1 MNQARIQRTVEQMRA
16 GGLQQ
21 LIVSAP
27 SSVFYYTG
35 QWVHPGERMLALLVK
50 DSGDAVLYANRLFA
64 LSSAFSKDLVEYDD
78 TDDCV
83 AVLAAGLS
91 DGVLGIDKTW
101 PSQFTLRLQEARP
114 ALKMRVGSACVDAVR
129 LIKDAE
135 ELQAM
140 RESSLRNDDTIL
152 SVISGLRPGMTEKEG
167 AALYLR
173 ESEKRGS
180 TGPAFDPLI
189 CFGANCAEPHHM
201 SDATGAREGDMA
213 IIDVGLTWKNYCS
226 DMTRT
231 VCLGRA
237 TDEMKRVYDL
247 VRAANQAGRDA
258 VRPGVPVCDV
268 DRAARKVIEDGGY
281 GKYFIHRL
289 GHGIGL
295 DCHEYPDVSSACGQV
310 ERVGMVHSVEPGIY
324 LPGRFGVRI
333 EDLVAVT
340 EDGCEVLNHVDR
352 GLTELAL

>member
-1 MNQARIQRTVEQMRA
+1 MNSARIERTVEKMHAA
-16 GGLQQ
+16 GLSQ
-21 LIVSAP
+21 LIVSSP
-27 SSVFYYTG
+27 SSIFYYTG
-35 QWVHPGERMLALLVK
+35 QWVHPGERMVALLIR

-64 LSSAFSKDLVEYDD
+64 LSSAFSGDLVEYDD
-78 TDDCV
+78 TDDCIS
-83 AVLAAGLS
+83 VLAQGLGS
-91 DGVLGIDKTW
+91 GVLGIDKTW

-114 ALKMRVGSACVDAVR
+114 GLKMRVGSACVDAVR
-129 LIKDAE
+129 LIKDQE

-140 RESSLRNDDTIL
+140 RESSLKNDGTIL
-152 SVISGLRPGMTEKEG
+152 SVISLLHTGMTEKEG

-180 TGPAFDPLI
+180 SGPAFDPLI
-189 CFGANCAEPHHM
+189 CFGANCAEPHHI
-201 SDATGAREGDMA
+201 SDGTVSREGDMV
-213 IIDVGLTWKNYCS
+213 IIDVGLTWRDYCS

-231 VCLGRA
+231 VCLGKA

-247 VRAANQAGRDA
+247 VKAANRAGREA
-258 VRPGVPVCDV
+258 IRPGVRVCDV

-295 DCHEYPDVSSACGQV
+295 ECHEYPDVSSVCEQT
-310 ERVGMVHSVEPGIY
+310 EQVGMVHSVEPGIY
-324 LPGRFGVRI
+324 LPGKFGVRI

-340 EDGCEVLNHVDR
+340 ESGCEVLNHVDR
-352 GLTELAL
+352 DLKELPL

>member
-1 MNQARIQRTVEQMRA
+1 MIQSRLDRTAEKMARM
-16 GGLQQ
+16 GLDR

-35 QWVHPGERMLALLVK
+35 LWVHPGERMLALVIGS
-50 DSGDAVLYANRLFA
+50 DASAVLYANRLFA
-64 LSSAFSKDLVEYDD
+64 LAGTDKVPLVEFDD

-83 AVLAAGLS
+83 LVLSQGLKG
-91 DGVLGIDKTW
+91 GVLGIDKTW

-114 ALKMRVGSACVDAVR
+114 DLKMRVGSPAVDDTR
-129 LIKDAE
+129 LIKDEAE
-135 ELQAM
+135 LRAM
-140 RESSLRNDDTIL
+140 RESSLKNDRAITALIPR
-152 SVISGLRPGMTEKEG
+152 LRRGMTEKEA
-167 AALYLR
+167 AALYME
-173 ESEKRGS
+173 ESAAQGGEGNS
-180 TGPAFDPLI
+180 FDPLI
-189 CFGANCAEPHHM
+189 CFGANCAEPHHA
-201 SDATGAREGDMA
+201 SDATKAKDGDMV
-213 IIDVGLTWKNYCS
+213 IIDVGLIWQDYCS

-231 VCLGRA
+231 VCFGTP

-247 VRAANQAGRDA
+247 VLAANKAGREA
-258 VRPGVPVCDV
+258 VRPGVRVCDV

-295 DCHEYPDVSSACGQV
+295 ECHEFPDVSSASTAV
-310 ERVGMVHSVEPGIY
+310 EQAGMVHSVEPGIY

-340 EDGCEVLNHVDR
+340 EDGCEVLNR
-352 GLTELAL
+352 APRELYSL